1 MLRGGWLGDLLSGSD
16 ERESGGRRRGV
27 RGEPWWIIEGNAP
40 TTIKLQR
47 KSYSLAESLL
57 PERRTA
63 VCLAGCGWLSE
74 EILAFLFYSFHWG
87 KNHQAESHIFHVQLD
102 VSGDTQPPVK
112 LVKKSNVPSPP
123 KGKQGFEEHKFH
135 RGHQT
140 HKEMSVLKLAG
151 VSVSYFFDLCK
162 PHLNLMRTFLFVT
175 ACPTSLPLG
184 TSSRGDWRLSFTTP
198 KSDSSFR
205 SCAILLG

>member
-1 MLRGGWLGDLLSGSD
+1 MRETGGL
-16 ERESGGRRRGV
+16 RRGV

-74 EILAFLFYSFHWG
+74 EIPAFLPYWFHWG
-87 KNHQAESHIFHVQLD
+87 KNHQTESHIFHVQFD

-112 LVKKSNVPSPP
+112 LPLQSGSQMSHHLQKGSKALKNINFTKDPRCIRRCLSWNWQGWVSPASL
-123 KGKQGFEEHKFH
+123 
-135 RGHQT
+135 T
-140 HKEMSVLKLAG
+140 CA
-151 VSVSYFFDLCK
+151 
-162 PHLNLMRTFLFVT
+162 NLT
-175 ACPTSLPLG
+175 
-184 TSSRGDWRLSFTTP
+184 W
-198 KSDSSFR
+198 
-205 SCAILLG
+205 I